1 MGGFE
6 AGLREAWARARAC
19 GGEPRSPSVST
30 ETGRCAR
37 AQRIFRSGF
46 LASSTPPAER
56 DFGCATQ
63 MFAVEKGPWTMNV
76 ALNRKRSRLALEDD
90 EEEELRLP
98 EPSPALSTFSD
109 ALKRTRTQ
117 SDLEELGIIR
127 PEDAWSVDVES
138 ILSSHTL
145 PTAPGSGLQ
154 AHSNVDNFQKNTSI
168 IVLCVQ
174 GNLHLHYDLLW

>member
-1 MGGFE
+1 
-6 AGLREAWARARAC
+6 
-19 GGEPRSPSVST
+19 
-30 ETGRCAR
+30 
-37 AQRIFRSGF
+37 
-46 LASSTPPAER
+46 
-56 DFGCATQ
+56 

-90 EEEELRLP
+90 DEEELRLP
-98 EPSPALSTFSD
+98 EPSPALSAFSD

-117 SDLEELGIIR
+117 SDLEELGMIR
-127 PEDAWSVDVES
+127 PEEAWSVDVES